1 MRFIETELKGAF
13 VIEPELIRDERGYF
27 ARTWSAEDFAAHG
40 LNHRVVQCSTAYN
53 RHQGTIRGMH
63 FQCEPHEEAKLV
75 RCTRGAIYDVIV
87 DLRSGSPTRYRW
99 TAVELSEG
107 FPRMFYIPE
116 GFAHGY
122 QTLADNTEVFY
133 QISQH
138 YCPGSGRGLRWDDPA
153 LDIKWP
159 LPVSQVSSRDKEH
172 PLMQTQSP

>member
-13 VIEPELIRDERGYF
+13 VIEPELISDERGYF

-40 LNHRVVQCSTAYN
+40 LNQRVVQCSTAYN

-63 FQCEPHEEAKLV
+63 FQVDPHEEAKLV

-99 TAVELSEG
+99 TAVELSEEA
-107 FPRMFYIPE
+107 PRMFYIPE

-138 YCPGSGRGLRWDDPA
+138 YRPGSGRGLRWDDPA

-172 PLMQTQSP
+172 PLMQPQSP